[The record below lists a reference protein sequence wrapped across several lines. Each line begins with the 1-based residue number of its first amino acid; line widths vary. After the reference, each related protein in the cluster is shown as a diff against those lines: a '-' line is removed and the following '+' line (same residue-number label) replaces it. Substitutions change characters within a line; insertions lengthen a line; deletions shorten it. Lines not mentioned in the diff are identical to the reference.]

1 MAYRIGINLGDIV
14 VDGADIHGD
23 GVNVAARIEKLTPAG
38 GICVAQNVHEQVE
51 GKVPC
56 RFKGLGEHAVKNIA
70 KPVRVFQ
77 VEAVAIETP
86 NQPRLSD
93 EDKASVAILP
103 SANMGGDADQEFF
116 SDGITEDII
125 AQLSRSHELLVTARN
140 SSFVFKGH
148 NVDVKDAAA
157 KLGVHYV
164 VEGSVRKA
172 GKRVRITAQLI
183 DAETTK
189 HVWAERYD
197 RDLADV
203 FEVQDEVARTI
214 ATIVAGRAKA
224 VGAER
229 AHRRPTDSLSAHENY
244 LRAREHMRGYENAP
258 KAEPFL
264 LRAIEPDPR
273 FALAHALLSP
283 VNVVRFFVEGD
294 PRFLEVALGH
304 ARNAIELDRQ
314 EAWCHMAMGHPLV
327 FLNRLDE
334 TDPYLDRPWRSI
346 RTTRSFSCCM
356 PCGSTTSAAMTN
368 PSPKWKP
375 CCVATHSLWTG
386 TGTST
391 RYPSSSRS
399 STKAR
404 LAPSSGPSRSPLGR
418 TLISPSVMSV
428 SGGSTKRAIARRR
441 IERRRRMARSGG
453 SAQRTP
459 ARSRRCRA
467 LQGGPAR
474 RRRAGA
480 LNGDGNRKTHRGL

>member
-334 TDPYLDRPWRSI
+334 ADPYLDRAVALNPNDPFFLMLHAMWLNYIGRNDKSLTEMEAVLRRDPFPLDWYWDVYSVPLVVAEQYESAIGAIERAVEITPWAHAYLAICHVGLGRLDEA
-346 RTTRSFSCCM
+346 RDCA
-356 PCGSTTSAAMTN
+356 STYRE
-368 PSPKWKP
+368 
-375 CCVATHSLWTG
+375 
-386 TGTST
+386 TST
-391 RYPSSSRS
+391 DG
-399 STKAR
+399 T
-404 LAPSSGPSRSPLGR
+404 
-418 TLISPSVMSV
+418 V
-428 SGGSTKRAIARRR
+428 SGFLRSEPLHDPAVVARFRAALLAAGVP
-441 IERRRRMARSGG
+441 ER
-453 SAQRTP
+453 
-459 ARSRRCRA
+459 
-467 LQGGPAR
+467 
-474 RRRAGA
+474 
-480 LNGDGNRKTHRGL
+480 